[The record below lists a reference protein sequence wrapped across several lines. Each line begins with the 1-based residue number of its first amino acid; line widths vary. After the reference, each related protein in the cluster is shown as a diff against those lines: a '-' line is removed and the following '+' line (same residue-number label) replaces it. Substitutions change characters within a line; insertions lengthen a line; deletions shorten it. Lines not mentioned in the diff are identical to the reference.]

1 MISTWALSPSL
12 SPRTSQTLGPV
23 SDFLSGSG
31 ARGELLIIA
40 RFNTRRGAGDR
51 HVRRIV
57 TRIERKAGPCRRQAS
72 FSRVPAE
79 HVNDDLNISIPNEQE
94 DGPYREREAPR
105 FS

>member
-12 SPRTSQTLGPV
+12 SPRTSQRLGPT
-23 SDFLSGSG
+23 FPSGSG
-31 ARGELLIIA
+31 EHGELLIIA
-40 RFNTRRGAGDR
+40 CFNTRRATGDR
-51 HVRRIV
+51 HVCRIV

-79 HVNDDLNISIPNEQE
+79 HVNDDLNISIPKEQE
-94 DGPYREREAPR
+94 DGPFRGRESPR